1 MSQNPTSTYYLH
13 HRKSPGLVLVSP
25 CLNENNYHTWS
36 RNMRCALLSNN
47 KLKFVDGSIIKLVNG
62 SPLFDAWEIYNVMVL
77 SWTTKTLCPQIVE
90 NVVYIDDAK
99 IMWEYLKERFFSVII
114 LEFKIYCR
122 KYIL

>member
-1 MSQNPTSTYYLH
+1 
-13 HRKSPGLVLVSP
+13 
-25 CLNENNYHTWS
+25 
-36 RNMRCALLSNN
+36 MRCALLSNN

-99 IMWEYLKERFFSVII
+99 IIWEYLKERFFSVII